1 WHQVV
6 AGTRPAQPYWTFLDR
21 HLANPRTYALA
32 TAQAQYLAQPR
43 IASMLT
49 YNALPNRVMGLPTSH
64 LEAFQIGLQGYSYY
78 GWLCAVAGDAVV
90 CLDGTY
96 LAADTDR
103 HATQIAFLAEAN
115 RRIAA
120 LAGRDHLVACCT
132 R

>member
-21 HLANPRTYALA
+21 HLANPRTYPLA

-43 IASMLT
+43 VASMLT
-49 YNALPNRVMGLPTSH
+49 YNALPNKVMALPTSH
-64 LEAFQIGLQGYSYY
+64 LEAFQTGLQGYSYY
-78 GWLCAVAGDAVV
+78 GWLCAVPGDAVV

-96 LAADTDR
+96 LAADNDR
-103 HATQIAFLAEAN
+103 HATQIAYLAEAN
-115 RRIAA
+115 RHITA
-120 LAGRDHLVACCT
+120 LAGPDNLVACCT